1 MVMNF
6 QTKEQYKHRQQAK
19 EFLNKEESIFTQRQ
33 SEDFH
38 QNNDKTTDSEIYF
51 LPDLSQVCYGSLGVE
66 YDIYKDL
73 FLQNVMQMKVNIQT
87 KRDPKLAKG
96 KMMMRYMGQ
105 SQYFTGSQFK
115 SYEFVSVN
123 IFSNTTYKAQIAPTH
138 VSQQTNIVS
147 LHDSYQDQFKF
158 TLQNPEYDG
167 KPASS
172 SQNIQIFS
180 LTFRLISFNRP
191 IKKVTIYSVNI
202 LTALA
207 KIGGYIKIFGLV
219 KISLVVINTWIEK
232 YCTVHIQRAHKT
244 VHPQTRSLRLS
255 EFVQQACQ
263 LRYFY

>member
-73 FLQNVMQMKVNIQT
+73 LLQNVMQMKVNIQT
-87 KRDPKLAKG
+87 KKDPKLAKG

-138 VSQQTNIVS
+138 VSQQTNITNKKS
-147 LHDSYQDQFKF
+147 DNLFSQYTHSSCQNWWIYQDFWIGQDF
-158 TLQNPEYDG
+158 TGCDKHMDVPEEFIL
-167 KPASS
+167 K
-172 SQNIQIFS
+172 IQE
-180 LTFRLISFNRP
+180 
-191 IKKVTIYSVNI
+191 
-202 LTALA
+202 
-207 KIGGYIKIFGLV
+207 
-219 KISLVVINTWIEK
+219 NTIEK
-232 YCTVHIQRAHKT
+232 NIAQYHIQRAHKT
-244 VHPQTRSLRLS
+244 VHPQTRPLRLS